1 MRRRNRLTVAASVM
15 VALIVSASALGGG
28 AATSTPTVV
37 KTAFNKKLGAT
48 IVVDAKGRTLY
59 MFTSDPPG
67 KSDCTV
73 ENLNCSGIWPPLI
86 TKGKPRAGKG
96 IVRAKLGTFRRRN
109 GQLQVTYNRHALYR
123 YIDDKKPGDVLG
135 QKWMDLWYVL
145 SPGGTPIGK

>member
-1 MRRRNRLTVAASVM
+1 MRRRSRLTVAASVV

-28 AATSTPTVV
+28 SATSTPAVV

-123 YIDDKKPGDVLG
+123 YIDDKRPGQVLG